1 MVVHISLYGRTH
13 KCGKNV
19 IMCMC
24 VCASVCMFVCAGM
37 RERSVGMHCMSDYT
51 HYLSARVCVCVCVFA
66 CAHARLYNG
75 EGVEELGL
83 KRTRSTSE
91 TGRTQSCS
99 CATCKPDYPKNRS
112 VEHNTVTD
120 TQK

>member
-51 HYLSARVCVCVCVFA
+51 HYLSARVCVRVYVCVCTCSPVQ
-66 CAHARLYNG
+66 RRG
-75 EGVEELGL
+75 G
-83 KRTRSTSE
+83 
-91 TGRTQSCS
+91 GR
-99 CATCKPDYPKNRS
+99 AGIKAY
-112 VEHNTVTD
+112 
-120 TQK
+120 